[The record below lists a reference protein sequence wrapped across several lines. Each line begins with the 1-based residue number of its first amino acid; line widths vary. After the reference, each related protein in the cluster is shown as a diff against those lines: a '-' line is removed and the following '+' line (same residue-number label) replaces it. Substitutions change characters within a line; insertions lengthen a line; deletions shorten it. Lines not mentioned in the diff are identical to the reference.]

1 MKISQLGIELA
12 KKQCI
17 DRAISDQTLLQNLT
31 QLGEQINELVLI
43 SLNQH
48 QFDALLS
55 FVFSIKINKFKDSEI
70 LHRLNNKEN
79 PIDVIKEELPKWNKD
94 NKGKVLSGLIRQRTI
109 EIEVFSA
116 VAPGPK
122 TGIIDIRSKQ
132 RTWLKKSPVNADKLS
147 NAEKAQ
153 VVRDRILKGCQII
166 DQKNNHTQLEF
177 DFNFGKWWVLD
188 EHWEGLNTTINIKPY
203 FQQGELRYLRNFPYY
218 YQQDDAPAAW
228 RRCQTQSIAM
238 CLRYLDIPGIETNLD
253 YFKIVEKHG
262 NITYQS
268 SHKAALK
275 ELNVFV
281 SFMLSVDE
289 FDIKE
294 QIDNGMPVVAGVYQR
309 GPLSDLESRGHYVVI
324 SGYDKTHWLVQ
335 DPYGELDLING
346 GWKSTGANIG
356 NNIRYSFE
364 EFNPRCF
371 YGGGANG
378 WCWLNFKKN

>member
-1 MKISQLGIELA
+1 MKISKLSIELI
-12 KKQCI
+12 KNQCI
-17 DRAISDQTLLQNLT
+17 DRAISDQALLQNLT
-31 QLGEQINELVLI
+31 QLGQEIGELVQVP
-43 SLNQH
+43 LNQH

-79 PIDVIKEELPKWNKD
+79 LIDVVKEELPKWNKSD
-94 NKGKVLSGLIRQRTI
+94 NGKVLLERTRQRTI
-109 EIEVFSA
+109 EIEVFCT
-116 VAPGPK
+116 APPELKHGD
-122 TGIIDIRSKQ
+122 ISIRSKQ
-132 RTWLKKSPVNADKLS
+132 QTWLKKRPVEVDKL
-147 NAEKAQ
+147 NNLEKAQ
-153 VVRDRILKGCQII
+153 IVRDRLLKGCRII
-166 DQKNNHTQLEF
+166 DQENKHIQLEF
-177 DFNFGKWWVLD
+177 GFNLGKWWVLK
-188 EHWEGLNTTINIKPY
+188 EHWEGLTTTANIEPY

-281 SFMLSVDE
+281 SFILSVDE
-289 FDIKE
+289 LDIKE

-309 GPLSDLESRGHYVVI
+309 GPVSDLESRGHYVVI

-346 GWKSTGANIG
+346 NWKSTGANIG